1 MTPTDIIEPP
11 APPKTTP
18 ETPEQLPKLPSDAPP
33 TWRERR
39 QFHRIME
46 RIPVNVKFSDL
57 SEAVGETAN
66 FCARGIYFHLQKR
79 LAPGSQVELVFR
91 LPRQIVR
98 RPGIWM
104 RCKAQVLRV
113 DDALTAGK
121 LGVAA
126 TLMEYEI
133 LET

>member
-1 MTPTDIIEPP
+1 MAPTDIIEPP
-11 APPKTTP
+11 APAKTEP
-18 ETPEQLPKLPSDAPP
+18 EKSAAIPELPSDAPP

-46 RIPVNVKFSDL
+46 RMPVNIKFSDL

-66 FCARGIYFHLQKR
+66 FCARGIYFYLQKR
-79 LAPGSQVELVFR
+79 VAPGSQMELVFR

-98 RPGIWM
+98 RPGVWM

-113 DDALTAGK
+113 DDPLTTGK
-121 LGVAA
+121 IGLAA

>member
-1 MTPTDIIEPP
+1 MPTSTIEPP
-11 APPKTTP
+11 V
-18 ETPEQLPKLPSDAPP
+18 ETPEEQSTPEPKLPRNAPP

-39 QFHRIME
+39 QFHRIAE
-46 RIPVNVKFSDL
+46 RMPVSIKFSDL

-66 FCARGIYFHLQKR
+66 FCARGLYFHLHQR
-79 LAPGSQVELVFR
+79 IAPGSQVELVFR
-91 LPRQIVR
+91 LPKQLVTTE
-98 RPGIWM
+98 GVWM

-113 DDALTAGK
+113 DDALTAGRI
-121 LGVAA
+121 GIAA

>member
-1 MTPTDIIEPP
+1 MAPTDIVEPP
-11 APPKTTP
+11 APPKTEP
-18 ETPEQLPKLPSDAPP
+18 ETTKPASKLPTDAPP

-46 RIPVNVKFSDL
+46 RMPVSIKFSDL

-66 FCARGIYFHLQKR
+66 FCARGIYFYLQKR
-79 LAPGSQVELVFR
+79 VAPGSQMELVFR

-113 DDALTAGK
+113 DDSLSAGK
-121 LGVAA
+121 IGLAA